1 MGANPNMLLQMLSG
15 GGGGGTPSPGGAAP
29 GGAPPGGAMGPAGR
43 QLQGSDPGY
52 DLKLVMKAKQDMANM
67 VPALAARAPAA
78 ARAIASLM
86 KGFDTAIKELQQLQ
100 ATMQAMGGPI
110 GLSAIP
116 RPQPPGGTG
125 APSPVM
131 PNMQG

>member
-1 MGANPNMLLQMLSG
+1 MGMNPNMLLQMLAAKSG
-15 GGGGGTPSPGGAAP
+15 GGQGTATGTGNTTEAV
-29 GGAPPGGAMGPAGR
+29 GPAAR
-43 QLQGSDPGY
+43 QLSASDPSY
-52 DLKLVMKAKQDMANM
+52 NLKMVQKAKQDMANM
-67 VPALAARAPAA
+67 IPELAAKAPGAARAV
-78 ARAIASLM
+78 ASLM
-86 KGFDTAIKELQQLQ
+86 KGFDAAIKELQQMQ